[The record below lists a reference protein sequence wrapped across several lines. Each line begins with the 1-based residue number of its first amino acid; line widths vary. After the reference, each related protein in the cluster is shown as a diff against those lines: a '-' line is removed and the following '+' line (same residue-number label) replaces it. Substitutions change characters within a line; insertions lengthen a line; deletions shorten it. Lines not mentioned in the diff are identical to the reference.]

1 MRTRFCAT
9 MRKPAPSII
18 ALIAPVRFRSVASG
32 LMIENVRSTAIGHSF
47 LVRSAQSRRLIAAG
61 FMSGKAERAFRR
73 YDTLYHEPGHLRRR
87 LPMRMTKSKN
97 PEENTMIRKSILA
110 LTGIA
115 ALSAAALAP
124 TSASAW
130 GKGGWGHHGFGGF
143 GFYGAGYGVNYV
155 DVVPSCYY
163 VKKINRFGEVRLIKV
178 CE

>member
-1 MRTRFCAT
+1 
-9 MRKPAPSII
+9 
-18 ALIAPVRFRSVASG
+18 
-32 LMIENVRSTAIGHSF
+32 
-47 LVRSAQSRRLIAAG
+47 
-61 FMSGKAERAFRR
+61 
-73 YDTLYHEPGHLRRR
+73 
-87 LPMRMTKSKN
+87 MTKSKN
-97 PEENTMIRKSILA
+97 PEENIMIRKSILA

-115 ALSAAALAP
+115 ALAATALAP

-130 GKGGWGHHGFGGF
+130 GKGGWGHHGWGHGF